1 MDFTIGLSMMLYG
14 MGTTFSILIIF
25 YFLIK
30 GLAKVF
36 PPEEKNNRE

>member
-1 MDFTIGLSMMLYG
+1 MSDFSVGLNMMLYG

-30 GLAKVF
+30 ILAKLF
-36 PPEEKNNRE
+36 PPTR